1 MRRPARF
8 LLLILTVVSLPFAA
22 AANPDE
28 LTRRG
33 DDLFARRGTPGHAES
48 AILTYQKALAID
60 PDRSEPYW
68 KIARAFFWIG
78 MHKDGRDAES
88 AYKEAIEYAKL
99 CVQANERD
107 PGCHFWL
114 GASFG
119 KYGQVRGIFQ
129 SLYLVP
135 FVRREMETVIH
146 LDRAFDKGG
155 ADLALGRMLYMIPE
169 SLPGEVH
176 GDKRKAVEHLRK
188 AAELA
193 PHNVLARLWLGEALA
208 DTGDKDGAKREL
220 QAALDAQVPDN
231 PVPEEQGAK
240 AEAASLLNKL

>member
-1 MRRPARF
+1 MSRSRHV
-8 LLLILTVVSLPFAA
+8 LLLVSILVAIPAA
-22 AANPDE
+22 AVANGDD

-33 DDLFARRGTPGHAES
+33 DDLYSRRGTPGHAES
-48 AILTYQKALAID
+48 AILTYQKALAIN
-60 PDRSEPYW
+60 PDQSEPYW

-78 MHKDGRDAES
+78 MHKDGRDAET

-114 GASFG
+114 GASYG

-135 FVRREMETVIH
+135 FVRREMETVIG
-146 LDRAFDKGG
+146 LDRAFDLGG
-155 ADLALGRMLYMIPE
+155 ADLALGRMLFMIPE

-193 PHNVLARLWLGEALA
+193 PRNVLARLWLGEALV
-208 DTGDKDGAKREL
+208 DLGDKDGAKREL
-220 QAALDAQVPDN
+220 KAALDAPVPDN

-240 AEAASLLNKL
+240 AEAVELLNKL